1 MQGLGR
7 EFDLAVGLAPYDTN
21 AAAGTGRRVSLQK
34 AQAASFVFFKGA
46 GVGTDNPVLTLR
58 EHNAASGGTSQ
69 NLPRITEW
77 HYKSAASLAGTEAW
91 VRGTQAA
98 AATLTLGTPAQATL
112 QGIYVVEVD
121 GTWLSDGFSHV
132 SMDIA
137 DTGAAGAQL
146 GAVLVVVH
154 GLYVQRKPVNLAA
167 TQ

>member
-7 EFDLAVGLAPYDTN
+7 EFDLAVGLVPYDTN
-21 AAAGTGRRVSLQK
+21 AAAGTGKRVSLKK
-34 AQAASFVFFKGA
+34 AQAASIVLFKGA
-46 GVGTDNPVLTLR
+46 GTGTDNPVITLQ

-69 NLPRITEW
+69 NLARIAEW

-91 VRGTQAA
+91 VKGTQAA

-121 GTWLSDGFSHV
+121 GTWLSDGFTHISV
-132 SMDIA
+132 NVA

-146 GAVLVVVH
+146 GGVLYVLH
-154 GLYVQRKPVNLAA
+154 GLAVQRKPANLAA
-167 TQ
+167 TL